1 MLGLGLSS
9 RFRNQSA
16 AARLEPPP
24 AGLNI
29 PFALI
34 LDSSKVRSD
43 GTNILIQQPVSI
55 GIGMLRKI
63 DHVELVPISNS
74 LG

>member
-1 MLGLGLSS
+1 MSV
-9 RFRNQSA
+9 QSA
-16 AARLEPPP
+16 AARLEPPE
-24 AGLNI
+24 AGANI

-34 LDSSKVRSD
+34 YFKLKVKSD
-43 GTNILIQQPVSI
+43 GTKILMKQIVSI
-55 GIGMLRKI
+55 GIGMLRKM